1 MVLASRVGAHM
12 TDNSNP
18 STKAAVAV
26 VAKERLTSSWWVL
39 LSLLAPLAL
48 FHSLRYE
55 FSFMVGNTS
64 LDKVPPGCSVLSTH
78 FPGLRLNAA
87 FFKCHLE
94 CVLVALPGPASGS
107 VSVVEFPKQH
117 PLWKAIV
124 RHTSYIPRPSKLG
137 FHKH

>member
-12 TDNSNP
+12 TDNRNP

-26 VAKERLTSSWWVL
+26 GAKERLTSSWWVL

-55 FSFMVGNTS
+55 ISFMVGNTS

-87 FFKCHLE
+87 FLSAT
-94 CVLVALPGPASGS
+94 LS
-107 VSVVEFPKQH
+107 VS
-117 PLWKAIV
+117 L
-124 RHTSYIPRPSKLG
+124 
-137 FHKH
+137 